1 MSKRSVFQ
9 KRALGPLAFGCAAAV
24 LGLLASIG
32 TAHAQV
38 ATPIVHGTLD
48 LSHPKAYNVNQGEFD
63 TTPPFETVDELS
75 VFYSFFLNGTLSTL
89 PATFAPGQEGDVV
102 FIEENPALTIPQ
114 QIANCQA
121 FINADPIGLHTFVD
135 PGPSG
140 CVLSDVV
147 RFVNVT
153 DPVTGLTQG
162 HVYFLSD
169 GLDPLDFALVPAVAG
184 PRNIIATKV
193 EQAPPL
199 NLLNKVQLVRTI
211 AGTNQRL
218 IITYASDTG
227 EVANVSDTATVTAVP
242 ALSPVAVLAMG
253 VLLIGLGIAFVAR
266 RRQGGGLFSA

>member
-1 MSKRSVFQ
+1 
-9 KRALGPLAFGCAAAV
+9 
-24 LGLLASIG
+24 
-32 TAHAQV
+32 
-38 ATPIVHGTLD
+38 
-48 LSHPKAYNVNQGEFD
+48 
-63 TTPPFETVDELS
+63 
-75 VFYSFFLNGTLSTL
+75 
-89 PATFAPGQEGDVV
+89 VV
-102 FIEENPALTIPQ
+102 FIEENPALSIQQ

-121 FINADPIGLHTFVD
+121 FINADPIALGRFVD
-135 PGPSG
+135 PGTSG
-140 CVLSDVV
+140 CVLSDIV

-153 DPVTGLTQG
+153 DPATGLIQG

-169 GLDPLDFALVPAVAG
+169 GLDPLDFPLVPAVAG
-184 PRNIIATKV
+184 PRNVILTKV

-266 RRQGGGLFSA
+266 RRRGGGFFSV